1 MSESS
6 IVDLLGETRA
16 EIVRALK
23 RDGERS
29 APEFAQML
37 GISDV
42 AVRRH
47 LALLAEEGLVADR
60 TVNQGR
66 GRPVARYRLTDRGEE
81 LFPHRYGQVLGELV
95 EFITEE
101 QGRTAIRSFLKW
113 RQERETERYGQRVQG
128 DGLPQRL
135 EELAAALSEAGFEA
149 RVTETED
156 GFELTQTHC
165 AVYDMAKEHPEM
177 CAHEAAMF
185 RRVLGDVQVSRRET
199 IAKGSRA
206 CVCSVTTTREGA

>member
-1 MSESS
+1 MSQSS

-66 GRPVARYRLTDRGEE
+66 GRPVARYRLTDRGED

-113 RQERETERYGQRVQG
+113 RQERETERYGERVQG

-135 EELAAALSEAGFEA
+135 EELAEALSEAGFEA

-156 GFELTQTHC
+156 GYELTQTHC

-199 IAKGSRA
+199 IAKGSQA
-206 CVCSVTTTREGA
+206 CVCTVTTREGA